1 MKKRV
6 LSGLAI
12 IAIIILMFVSRMW
25 TPYIFDACMGLI
37 IVGASFEMSKMMLRA
52 GYYNYTIL
60 ACVFPVILY
69 AITMTLLLLEINIII
84 VFASVLIALVGLT
97 LLTYVFSLIFKKWL
111 KSDLQIRKI
120 QTSYSNFSFRKS
132 IYTLSAF
139 IYPTV
144 FMFFLIFMNHMPD
157 FGYVLKDV
165 ANFGSIDLGLIALVI
180 AFLIP
185 IISDTFAMLIGM
197 ALRGP
202 KLSPK
207 TSPNKT
213 IAGFVGG
220 TIMSTLFIVALYF
233 ILISFNDIRL
243 AFELS
248 NITLVHFAMMGLF
261 GSIIATLGDLFESLL
276 KRKAVV
282 KDSGNIIPGHGGVL
296 DRVDSH
302 VFNAVFIFFFFFILL
317 L

>member
-111 KSDLQIRKI
+111 KC
-120 QTSYSNFSFRKS
+120 Y
-132 IYTLSAF
+132 
-139 IYPTV
+139 
-144 FMFFLIFMNHMPD
+144 
-157 FGYVLKDV
+157 
-165 ANFGSIDLGLIALVI
+165 
-180 AFLIP
+180 
-185 IISDTFAMLIGM
+185 
-197 ALRGP
+197 
-202 KLSPK
+202 
-207 TSPNKT
+207 
-213 IAGFVGG
+213 
-220 TIMSTLFIVALYF
+220 
-233 ILISFNDIRL
+233 
-243 AFELS
+243 
-248 NITLVHFAMMGLF
+248 
-261 GSIIATLGDLFESLL
+261 
-276 KRKAVV
+276 
-282 KDSGNIIPGHGGVL
+282 
-296 DRVDSH
+296 
-302 VFNAVFIFFFFFILL
+302 
-317 L
+317 